1 MFFSS
6 QPMGSARSSRE
17 NATLR
22 VELQENRYFKE
33 GAPWKSVSSASRK
46 DESHFLVQNHGSVR
60 LMGLG
65 SRGFLP
71 LTRKLPQIVV
81 QRGSPHDLIRNVQNE
96 LDSALFCKV
105 LGHQAK
111 TYFSV
116 PSPWIQLAAARK
128 MLLQG
133 SSSRRT
139 VTLRRELEGI
149 QCPQHRTR

>member
-1 MFFSS
+1 
-6 QPMGSARSSRE
+6 
-17 NATLR
+17 
-22 VELQENRYFKE
+22 
-33 GAPWKSVSSASRK
+33 
-46 DESHFLVQNHGSVR
+46 
-60 LMGLG
+60 MGLG

-71 LTRKLPQIVV
+71 LTLKLLQIVV
-81 QRGSPHDLIRNVQNE
+81 QRGSPHDLIRNVRNE

-111 TYFSV
+111 TCCLV
-116 PSPWIQLAAARK
+116 PSPWVQLVDAGK